1 MLTQIRNLACQLK
14 RQNAEIEFAI
24 HRNRAD
30 KLERPASWNA
40 NPNSYKASRTDLGGV
55 VMIQSNWLRSVFCGI
70 SMSKY
75 VARAGRVVA
84 MPKSNHAK
92 KTQATAPPQRWE

>member
-40 NPNSYKASRTDLGGV
+40 NPNSYKAEIEFAIHRNRADKLERPASWNANPNSYKLHRE
-55 VMIQSNWLRSVFCGI
+55 ISN
-70 SMSKY
+70 
-75 VARAGRVVA
+75 
-84 MPKSNHAK
+84 
-92 KTQATAPPQRWE
+92 

>member
-14 RQNAEIEFAI
+14 RQNAEIKFAI

-40 NPNSYKASRTDLGGV
+40 NPNSYKAGRTDVGGV
-55 VMIQSNWLRSVFCGI
+55 VMIKFVNLYHTHLSRTPRAPVEKSNWLRSENFGT
-70 SMSKY
+70 SSSK
-75 VARAGRVVA
+75 
-84 MPKSNHAK
+84 
-92 KTQATAPPQRWE
+92 